1 MERVKN
7 MGRADQP
14 PTHQSPHDD
23 GAQSCLDLATQ
34 CVEKA
39 VRLGAEW
46 CDVAAG
52 TGRDISVEIEKSG
65 IKTADAG
72 QGEDVAIRV
81 YAKGGMGYATVS
93 GCDRRDIDDAVQRA
107 VALAKEATPD
117 PDFKCLP
124 EPQPRP
130 EVEGLFDEAVAG
142 LGVEEVVRIAVANIE
157 AGKAMEPDANLS
169 GHVALAVGA
178 GALASSTGVALASR
192 ATDISAHVSALLKR
206 DGDTGYFYEFDFG
219 RHLADCRLERV
230 AESAVEGARRFLGA
244 KRITSRRMTL
254 VLGPLASYGFL
265 SQLVAA
271 ASAESI
277 QRGRSYLCDRLGKP
291 IAAPCLTL
299 VDDGL
304 VPRGMHSGAHDG
316 EGTRRRPLTVIQ
328 DGRLASLLHNSYT
341 AGKAGVESTGHGT
354 HACGISPTNLRP
366 VLGSKTAAEILR
378 EVTDGIYLESGEI
391 RPDPASGDISASI
404 DFGFLVKDG
413 HIVHPVEN
421 AMLGGSIFDLLE
433 HLDAVSSD
441 ARTEPGILMPTLRI
455 QDVQIAGAE

>member
-1 MERVKN
+1 MTER
-7 MGRADQP
+7 DE
-14 PTHQSPHDD
+14 QSY
-23 GAQSCLDLATQ
+23 LDLATQ

-52 TGRDISVEIEKSG
+52 TGRDIAVTIEKSG

-72 QGEDVAIRV
+72 QGESLAIRCYV
-81 YAKGGMGYATVS
+81 QGGMGYATV
-93 GCDRRDIDDAVQRA
+93 GGRDRGDIDQAVERA

-117 PDFKCLP
+117 PDFKRLP
-124 EPQPRP
+124 DPQPEP
-130 EVEGLFDEAVAG
+130 EVEGLFDETVAG
-142 LGVEEVVRIAVANIE
+142 LGVEQVVRIAVANIE
-157 AGKAMEPDANLS
+157 AGKAMEPDVNLS
-169 GHVALAVGA
+169 GHVALAVGS
-178 GALASSTGVALASR
+178 GALASSTGAALKSR
-192 ATDISAHVSALLKR
+192 ATDISADISALIRR
-206 DGDTGYFYEFDFG
+206 DGDTGYFYDFDFG

-230 AESAVEGARRFLGA
+230 AESAVDGARRFLGA
-244 KRITSRRMTL
+244 KRIESRRMTL

-265 SQLVAA
+265 AELVAA
-271 ASAESI
+271 ANAESI

-291 IAAPCLTL
+291 VASTHLTI

-304 VPRGMHSGAHDG
+304 VPRGIRSGAHDG
-316 EGTRRRPLTVIQ
+316 EGTRRRPLTVIEE
-328 DGRLASLLHNSYT
+328 GRLASLLHNSYT

-366 VLGSKTAAEILR
+366 ALGQKPAAEILR
-378 EVTDGIYLESGEI
+378 EVQDGIYLESGEI

-404 DFGFLVKDG
+404 DFGFLIKDG
-413 HIVHPVEN
+413 RIVHPVEN

-441 ARTEPGILMPTLRI
+441 ARQEPGILMPTLRI

>member
-1 MERVKN
+1 MTER
-7 MGRADQP
+7 DE
-14 PTHQSPHDD
+14 QSY
-23 GAQSCLDLATQ
+23 LDLATQ

-52 TGRDISVEIEKSG
+52 TGRDIAVTIEKSG

-72 QGEDVAIRV
+72 QGESLAIRCYV
-81 YAKGGMGYATVS
+81 EGGMGYATV
-93 GCDRRDIDDAVQRA
+93 GGRDRGDIDQAVERA

-117 PDFKCLP
+117 PDFKRLP
-124 EPQPRP
+124 DPQPEP
-130 EVEGLFDEAVAG
+130 EVEGLFDETVAG
-142 LGVEEVVRIAVANIE
+142 LSVEKIVRIAVANIE
-157 AGKAMEPDANLS
+157 AGKAMEPDVNLS
-169 GHVALAVGA
+169 GHVALAVGS
-178 GALASSTGVALASR
+178 GALASSTGAALKSR
-192 ATDISAHVSALLKR
+192 ATDISADISALIRR
-206 DGDTGYFYEFDFG
+206 DGDTGYFYDFDFG

-230 AESAVEGARRFLGA
+230 AESAVDGARRFLGA
-244 KRITSRRMTL
+244 KRIESRRMTL

-265 SQLVAA
+265 AELVAA
-271 ASAESI
+271 ANAESI

-291 IAAPCLTL
+291 VASTHLTI

-304 VPRGMHSGAHDG
+304 VPRGMRSGAHDG
-316 EGTRRRPLTVIQ
+316 EGTRRRPLTVIEE
-328 DGRLASLLHNSYT
+328 GRLASLLHNSYT

-366 VLGSKTAAEILR
+366 ALGQKPAAEILR
-378 EVTDGIYLESGEI
+378 EVQDGIYLESGEI

-404 DFGFLVKDG
+404 DFGFLIKDG
-413 HIVHPVEN
+413 RIVHPVEN

-441 ARTEPGILMPTLRI
+441 ARQEPGILMPTLRI

>member
-1 MERVKN
+1 MTER
-7 MGRADQP
+7 DE
-14 PTHQSPHDD
+14 QSY
-23 GAQSCLDLATQ
+23 LDLATQ

-52 TGRDISVEIEKSG
+52 TGRDIAVTIEKSG

-72 QGEDVAIRV
+72 QGESLAIRCYV
-81 YAKGGMGYATVS
+81 QGGMGYATV
-93 GCDRRDIDDAVQRA
+93 GGRDRGDIDQAVERA

-117 PDFKCLP
+117 PDFKRLP
-124 EPQPRP
+124 DPQPEP
-130 EVEGLFDEAVAG
+130 EVEGLFDETVAG
-142 LGVEEVVRIAVANIE
+142 LSVEKIVRIAVANIE
-157 AGKAMEPDANLS
+157 AGKAMEPDVNLS
-169 GHVALAVGA
+169 GHVALAVGS
-178 GALASSTGVALASR
+178 GALASSTGAALKSR
-192 ATDISAHVSALLKR
+192 ATDISADISALIRR
-206 DGDTGYFYEFDFG
+206 DGDTGYFYDFDFG

-230 AESAVEGARRFLGA
+230 AESAVDGARRFLGA
-244 KRITSRRMTL
+244 KRIESRRMTL

-265 SQLVAA
+265 AELVAA
-271 ASAESI
+271 ANAESI

-291 IAAPCLTL
+291 VASTHLTI

-304 VPRGMHSGAHDG
+304 VPRGIRSGAHDG
-316 EGTRRRPLTVIQ
+316 EGTRRRPLTVIEE
-328 DGRLASLLHNSYT
+328 GRLASLLHNSYT

-366 VLGSKTAAEILR
+366 ALGQKPAAEILR
-378 EVTDGIYLESGEI
+378 EVQDGIYLESGEI

-404 DFGFLVKDG
+404 DFGFLIKDG
-413 HIVHPVEN
+413 RIVHPVEN

-441 ARTEPGILMPTLRI
+441 ARQEPGILMPTLRI

>member
-1 MERVKN
+1 MTER
-7 MGRADQP
+7 DE
-14 PTHQSPHDD
+14 QSY
-23 GAQSCLDLATQ
+23 LDLATQ

-52 TGRDISVEIEKSG
+52 TGRDIAVTIEKSG

-72 QGEDVAIRV
+72 QGESLAIRCYV
-81 YAKGGMGYATVS
+81 QGGMGYATV
-93 GCDRRDIDDAVQRA
+93 GGRDRGDIDQAVERA

-117 PDFKCLP
+117 PDFKRLP
-124 EPQPRP
+124 DPQPEP
-130 EVEGLFDEAVAG
+130 EVEGLFDETVEG
-142 LGVEEVVRIAVANIE
+142 LGVEQVVRIAVANIE
-157 AGKAMEPDANLS
+157 AGKAMEPDVNLS
-169 GHVALAVGA
+169 GHVALAVGS
-178 GALASSTGVALASR
+178 GALASSTGAALKSR
-192 ATDISAHVSALLKR
+192 ATDISADISALIRR
-206 DGDTGYFYEFDFG
+206 DGDTGYFYDFDFG

-230 AESAVEGARRFLGA
+230 AESAVDGARRFLGA
-244 KRITSRRMTL
+244 KRIESRRMTL

-265 SQLVAA
+265 AELVAA
-271 ASAESI
+271 ANAESI

-291 IAAPCLTL
+291 VASTHLTI

-304 VPRGMHSGAHDG
+304 VPRGIRSGAHDG
-316 EGTRRRPLTVIQ
+316 EGTRRRPLTVIEE
-328 DGRLASLLHNSYT
+328 GRLASLLHNSYT

-366 VLGSKTAAEILR
+366 ALGQKPAAEILR
-378 EVTDGIYLESGEI
+378 EVQDGIYLESGEI

-404 DFGFLVKDG
+404 DFGFLIKDG
-413 HIVHPVEN
+413 RIVHPVEN

-441 ARTEPGILMPTLRI
+441 ARQEPGILMPTLRI

>member
-1 MERVKN
+1 MTER
-7 MGRADQP
+7 DE
-14 PTHQSPHDD
+14 QSY
-23 GAQSCLDLATQ
+23 LDLATQ

-52 TGRDISVEIEKSG
+52 TGRDIAVTIEKSG

-72 QGEDVAIRV
+72 QGESLAIRCYV
-81 YAKGGMGYATVS
+81 EGGMGYATV
-93 GCDRRDIDDAVQRA
+93 GGRDRGDIDQAVERA

-117 PDFKCLP
+117 PDFKRLP
-124 EPQPRP
+124 DPQPEP
-130 EVEGLFDEAVAG
+130 EVEGLFDETVEG
-142 LGVEEVVRIAVANIE
+142 LGVEQVVRIAVANIE
-157 AGKAMEPDANLS
+157 AGKAMEPDVNLS
-169 GHVALAVGA
+169 GHVALAVGS
-178 GALASSTGVALASR
+178 GALASSTGAALKSR
-192 ATDISAHVSALLKR
+192 ATDISADISALIRR
-206 DGDTGYFYEFDFG
+206 DGDTGYFYDFDFG

-230 AESAVEGARRFLGA
+230 AESAVDGARRFLGA
-244 KRITSRRMTL
+244 KRIESRRMTL

-265 SQLVAA
+265 AELVAA
-271 ASAESI
+271 ANAESI

-291 IAAPCLTL
+291 VASTHLTI

-304 VPRGMHSGAHDG
+304 VPRGIRSGAHDG
-316 EGTRRRPLTVIQ
+316 EGTRRRPLTVIEE
-328 DGRLASLLHNSYT
+328 GRLASLLHNSYT

-366 VLGSKTAAEILR
+366 ALGQKPAAEILR
-378 EVTDGIYLESGEI
+378 EVQDGIYLESGEI

-404 DFGFLVKDG
+404 DFGFLIKDG
-413 HIVHPVEN
+413 RIVHPVEN

-441 ARTEPGILMPTLRI
+441 ARQEPGILMPTLRI

>member
-1 MERVKN
+1 MTER
-7 MGRADQP
+7 DE
-14 PTHQSPHDD
+14 QSY
-23 GAQSCLDLATQ
+23 LDLATQ

-52 TGRDISVEIEKSG
+52 TSRDIAVTIEKSG

-72 QGEDVAIRV
+72 QGESLAIRCYV
-81 YAKGGMGYATVS
+81 QGGMGYATV
-93 GCDRRDIDDAVQRA
+93 GGRDRGDIDQAVERA

-117 PDFKCLP
+117 PDFKRLP
-124 EPQPRP
+124 DPQPEP
-130 EVEGLFDEAVAG
+130 EVEGLFDETVEG
-142 LGVEEVVRIAVANIE
+142 LGVEQVVRIAVANIE
-157 AGKAMEPDANLS
+157 AGKAMEADVNLS
-169 GHVALAVGA
+169 GHVALAVGS
-178 GALASSTGVALASR
+178 GALASSTGAALESR
-192 ATDISAHVSALLKR
+192 ATDISADISALIRR
-206 DGDTGYFYEFDFG
+206 DGDTGYFYDFDFG

-230 AESAVEGARRFLGA
+230 AESAVDGARRFLGA
-244 KRITSRRMTL
+244 KRIESRRMTL

-265 SQLVAA
+265 AELVAA
-271 ASAESI
+271 ANAESI

-291 IAAPCLTL
+291 VASTHLTI

-304 VPRGMHSGAHDG
+304 VPRGIRSGAHDG
-316 EGTRRRPLTVIQ
+316 EGTRRRPLTVIEE
-328 DGRLASLLHNSYT
+328 GRLASLLHNSYT

-366 VLGSKTAAEILR
+366 ALGQKPAAEILR
-378 EVTDGIYLESGEI
+378 EVQDGIYLESGEI

-404 DFGFLVKDG
+404 DFGFLIKDG
-413 HIVHPVEN
+413 RIVHPVEN

-433 HLDAVSSD
+433 RLDAVSSD
-441 ARTEPGILMPTLRI
+441 ARQEPGILMPTLRI

>member
-1 MERVKN
+1 MTER
-7 MGRADQP
+7 DE
-14 PTHQSPHDD
+14 QSY
-23 GAQSCLDLATQ
+23 LDLATQ

-52 TGRDISVEIEKSG
+52 TGRDIAVTIEKSG

-72 QGEDVAIRV
+72 QGESLAIRCYV
-81 YAKGGMGYATVS
+81 EGGMGYATV
-93 GCDRRDIDDAVQRA
+93 GGRDRGDIDQAVERA

-117 PDFKCLP
+117 PDFKRLP
-124 EPQPRP
+124 DPQPEP
-130 EVEGLFDEAVAG
+130 EVEGLFDETVAG
-142 LGVEEVVRIAVANIE
+142 LSVEKIVRIAVANIE
-157 AGKAMEPDANLS
+157 AGKAMEPDVNLS
-169 GHVALAVGA
+169 GHVALAVGS
-178 GALASSTGVALASR
+178 GALASSTGAALKSR
-192 ATDISAHVSALLKR
+192 ATDISADISALIRR
-206 DGDTGYFYEFDFG
+206 DGDTGYFYDFDFG

-230 AESAVEGARRFLGA
+230 AESAVDGARRFLGA
-244 KRITSRRMTL
+244 KRIESRRMTL

-265 SQLVAA
+265 AELVAA
-271 ASAESI
+271 ANAESI

-291 IAAPCLTL
+291 VASTHLTI

-304 VPRGMHSGAHDG
+304 VPRGIRSGAHDG
-316 EGTRRRPLTVIQ
+316 EGTRRRPLTVIEE
-328 DGRLASLLHNSYT
+328 GRLASLLHNSYT

-366 VLGSKTAAEILR
+366 ALGQKPAAEILR
-378 EVTDGIYLESGEI
+378 EVQDGIYLESGEI

-404 DFGFLVKDG
+404 DFGFLIKDG
-413 HIVHPVEN
+413 RIVHPVEN

-441 ARTEPGILMPTLRI
+441 ARQEPGILMPTLRI